1 MKIITTIIPT
11 NLVKNSLSF
20 LFWAL
25 FFLLFLRRTEN
36 LIIQW
41 ALENVLIEICHIF
54 NIYYSDIGAS

>member
-11 NLVKNSLSF
+11 NLVKSSLSF
-20 LFWAL
+20 LFWAC

-36 LIIQW
+36 LVIQW